1 VICGIDWVAAR
12 ASTIKVAN
20 MSLGGTGSDDG
31 NCGATNLDA
40 LHVAIC
46 GAVEA
51 GVTFVVAAGNDAK
64 DFKGFVPAAYDEV
77 LTVTAMSDF
86 DGVPGGLG
94 SATCRSDVDDTPA
107 DFSNFTTAGSADEAH
122 TIAAPGVCINS
133 TWKNGGFKTISGT
146 SMASPHVAGA
156 VALCLTPGGACNIDD
171 ELPADAP
178 ADIITRLRTAAAQAA
193 AYGFVGD
200 PSTPITS
207 GGRTLYFGHLLYVGG
222 Y

>member
-1 VICGIDWVAAR
+1 M
-12 ASTIKVAN
+12 TIKVAN
-20 MSLGGTGSDDG
+20 MSLSGSGSDDG

-51 GVTFVVAAGNDAK
+51 GVTFVVAAGNDAA
-64 DFKGFVPAAYDEV
+64 DFKGSVPAAYNEV
-77 LTVTAMSDF
+77 LTVTAMADF
-86 DGVPGGLG
+86 NGMPGGGG

-107 DFSNFTTAGSADEAH
+107 DFSNFTTAGSLDELH

-133 TWKNGGFKTISGT
+133 TWKNGGYKIISGT

-156 VALCLTPGGACNIDD
+156 VALCLAGGFCSSNS
-171 ELPADAP
+171 PAA
-178 ADIITRLRTAAAQAA
+178 IITTLRTAAEVQQPD
-193 AYGFVGD
+193 YGFAGD
-200 PSTPITS
+200 PNGTITA
-207 GGRTLYFGHLLYVGG
+207 GARYYGHLLFVGG